1 MLVINRARFPLKTG
15 RGWGASWVAT
25 ATDPPPDADPLQRA
39 VTAYETQC
47 STSVVLINWRVLPNT
62 PAPNSTASIP
72 AVPTMNE

>member
-39 VTAYETQC
+39 ITAYETQR